1 MSQILDDLNAF
12 QDSLNASRTIL
23 GDFQDDLGN
32 RLRAIAGL
40 LNDLSAQTDALKS
53 TKTTDDIGK
62 LLAQETANWQAIVH
76 ECARKIAEN
85 VTGRDFQHR
94 FEKQALVI
102 VFGIVKAGKSTLG
115 NFIRGRAFANAPF
128 DNPYKH
134 QDQFPISDITV
145 EVSGRPDAQH
155 KDYFDENSI
164 ESTCSAQYFTMPG
177 LVWVDTPGTAAL
189 AKKDDI
195 RILEDIAR
203 QFVMYADLVVFLAN
217 SASPGVSDDIKNYQS
232 LYQNGKRALM
242 LITRSDT
249 TSKPK
254 VVNGKVVKDI
264 VAKDPE
270 RRRLQ
275 EESLCDAL
283 AEQGIPRQHI
293 AAVSI
298 STRLAEMAIQQQ
310 DDQRWRDSNM
320 GQLYRSI
327 GDVISNQEIL
337 RLKQENPR
345 RQLNDAIDA
354 IIGLRDGH
362 PLEGASLHRLANA
375 MATVRQT
382 MRQHYD
388 ELAPDGRLAADIT
401 LDAINRLRAAVRHL
415 IDEQADSSTQE
426 SISISLHTLRDKI
439 ASTLQDVLQ
448 HQVQRLIGHYQVSAK
463 AVLSTDA
470 ITATATRQHEAH
482 TYEKKVGYRCRREPE
497 GLWEHIGAF
506 FFGKSYYGYDIR
518 TEKKTIDIDH
528 GFDTKTAKDQIL
540 AQLEN
545 EARRFVAAELA
556 HIRDSFFLA
565 GIQRLDALISNVN
578 GLSDRLNGLRF
589 R

>member
-12 QDSLNASRTIL
+12 QDSLNASRTNHD
-23 GDFQDDLGN
+23 DFQDDLGN

-40 LNDLSAQTDALKS
+40 LNDLSTQTDTLKGTS
-53 TKTTDDIGK
+53 TTDDVGQ

-145 EVSGRPDAQH
+145 EISGRPDALH

-189 AKKDDI
+189 AKKNDI

-217 SASPGVSDDIKNYQS
+217 SASPGVSDDIRNYQS

-249 TSKPK
+249 TSKPT
-254 VVNGKVVKDI
+254 VVNGKVVKAI
-264 VAKDPE
+264 VAKAPE

-293 AAVSI
+293 SAVSI

-310 DDQRWRDSNM
+310 DDQLWRDSNM

-337 RLKQENPR
+337 RLKLDNPR
-345 RQLNDAIDA
+345 RQLNAAIDA
-354 IIGLRDGH
+354 IIGSPARLPH
-362 PLEGASLHRLANA
+362 EGASLRRLADA
-375 MATVRQT
+375 MAAVRHT
-382 MRQHYD
+382 MQDHYD
-388 ELAPDGRLAADIT
+388 QLAPDGRLAADIT
-401 LDAINRLRAAVRHL
+401 QDAVNRLRAAIRHH
-415 IDEQADSSTQE
+415 IDEQADSNRQE
-426 SISISLHTLRDKI
+426 TVSISLHDLQDKI
-439 ASTLQDVLQ
+439 TSTLQDVLQ
-448 HQVQRLIGHYQVSAK
+448 HQVQHLIGHYQVSAQ
-463 AVLSTDA
+463 AVFSTDA
-470 ITATATRQHEAH
+470 ITATADRQHETH
-482 TYEKKVGYRCRREPE
+482 TSEVEVPYRCRREPE
-497 GLWEHIGAF
+497 GLFEHIGS
-506 FFGKSYYGYDIR
+506 FFGMTYYDRGVR
-518 TEKKTIDIDH
+518 TERRSFDIDH
-528 GFDTKTAKDQIL
+528 GFDTTAAKAQIL
-540 AQLEN
+540 AQLED

-565 GIQRLDALISNVN
+565 GIRQLDTLIANVN
-578 GLSDRLNGLRF
+578 GLTDRLNGLRF